1 MNDFDNVELNS
12 EIDKIML
19 WLAANQLFLNA
30 AKSKYMFF
38 YKPSKKIQFCI
49 LTIENTEIQCGENC
63 NFLDIKID
71 QKPNM
76 DRTR

>member
-1 MNDFDNVELNS
+1 MNDFDNIELNT

-30 AKSKYMFF
+30 AESKYMFF
-38 YKPSKKIQFCI
+38 YKPPKKIQFCI
-49 LTIENTEIQCGENC
+49 LTIENTEIQCVENF
-63 NFLDIKID
+63 NFRDIKID
-71 QKPNM
+71 QKLNM